1 MPPKNA
7 HPDPRFSARLEKAH
21 QRIWGAFVQALKEK
35 RASHARAARSMRVS
49 VNTVA
54 NYVHGRTDVN
64 VKRVIASKLLGGPFL
79 NRLCVHD
86 HPAPYVARKS
96 SRRAA

>member
-1 MPPKNA
+1 MASKNA
-7 HPDPRFSARLEKAH
+7 QRDAAFTRRMEKAH
-21 QRIWGAFVQALKEK
+21 QRIWGAFVQAMKEK
-35 RASHARAARSMRVS
+35 QASQPRAARSMRVT

-64 VKRVIASKLLGGPFL
+64 VKRVIASELLGGPFL

-96 SRRAA
+96 KKRAA

>member
-1 MPPKNA
+1 MAKKNA
-7 HPDPRFSARLEKAH
+7 HRDAQFSARLEKAH

-35 RASHARAARSMRVS
+35 GASHARAARSMRV
-49 VNTVA
+49 TEHTIA

-96 SRRAA
+96 TKRAA

>member
-1 MPPKNA
+1 MATKNA
-7 HPDPRFSARLEKAH
+7 HRDAAFSARLEKAH
-21 QRIWGAFVQALKEK
+21 QKIWGAFVQALKETG
-35 RASHARAARSMRVS
+35 ASYPRAARSMHVS

-54 NYVHGRTDVN
+54 NYKHGRTDVN

-86 HPAPYVARKS
+86 HPAPYVARKT
-96 SRRAA
+96 RRAP

>member
-1 MPPKNA
+1 MANKNA
-7 HPDPRFSARLEKAH
+7 QHDAAFSARLDKAH
-21 QRIWGAFVQALKEK
+21 QRIWGAFVQALKETG
-35 RASHARAARSMRVS
+35 ASQARAARSMRVTA
-49 VNTVA
+49 NTVA

-64 VKRVIASKLLGGPFL
+64 VKRVIASKLLKGPFL

>member
-1 MPPKNA
+1 MSAKNA
-7 HPDPRFSARLEKAH
+7 QRDAAFSVRLEKAH
-21 QRIWGAFVQALKEK
+21 QRIWGAFVQSLTETGATH
-35 RASHARAARSMRVS
+35 SRAARSMRVT
-49 VNTVA
+49 VNTIA

-86 HPAPYVARKS
+86 HPAPYIARK

>member
-1 MPPKNA
+1 MASKNA
-7 HPDPRFSARLEKAH
+7 QRDAAFSMRLEKAH
-21 QRIWGAFVQALKEK
+21 QRIWGAFVQALKETGV
-35 RASHARAARSMRVS
+35 SQPRAARSMRVT

-86 HPAPYVARKS
+86 HPAPYVARKRS
-96 SRRAA
+96 RAA

>member
-1 MPPKNA
+1 MATKNA
-7 HPDPRFSARLEKAH
+7 QRDAAFSVRLEKAH

-35 RASHARAARSMRVS
+35 GASHTQAARSMRVT

-96 SRRAA
+96 SKRAA